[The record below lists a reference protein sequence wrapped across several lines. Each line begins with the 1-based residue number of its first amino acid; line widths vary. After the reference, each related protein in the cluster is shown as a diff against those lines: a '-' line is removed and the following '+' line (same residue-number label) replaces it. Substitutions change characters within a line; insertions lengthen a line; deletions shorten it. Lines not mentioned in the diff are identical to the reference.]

1 MMQMFFKCYFIK
13 ECQQIDCPDKYVVAL
28 NITAWPIKSF
38 QFKLQNSHL
47 KEENFPII
55 FIKNKLARIK
65 VAQGQG
71 QRALS
76 RSRSR
81 AFNLTFLYKK

>member
-1 MMQMFFKCYFIK
+1 MFFKCYFIK
-13 ECQQIDCPDKYVVAL
+13 ECQQIDCPDKYVVVL

-38 QFKLQNSHL
+38 QLKLQNF
-47 KEENFPII
+47 KEENCPIM

-65 VAQGQG
+65 VAQGQTQG

-81 AFNLTFLYKK
+81 AFNLAFLYKK